1 MFARLLFQLLR
12 GSRGRL
18 VVAFVALVSGAAVIS
33 ALLNLDL
40 DISRKLSQEFRTLGA
55 NIVIAPAYA
64 GQLAGGASSAAP
76 TLDESAVIPAVARS
90 RTPSV
95 VAVAPFL
102 YLIAHVGDTPV
113 VLAGTALD
121 ELPKLE
127 PAWKIASRAGGN
139 RVAVGAS
146 NPCIVGRNVA
156 QRLRLALGDPLDLEY
171 QDRKQSFSI
180 AAILDSGG
188 PEDNQIFAALPAVQR
203 LAGLPGEIGLVQ
215 ISVAGSPTV
224 IAAYMNAL
232 AAALPQFEVR
242 PIREVTEAE
251 GDLLGRIRLLVVSM
265 VLLILILT
273 ALCVLATMAALAM
286 ERRADV
292 GLMKALGG
300 SITRIV
306 SLFLAEVGVLGA
318 AGGLIGWAVGTVLA
332 YWMGRRVFGA
342 AISVRWEIFPIT
354 IVLMTL
360 VAMAGAAPLRLLGRV
375 KPAAILRGE

>member
-1 MFARLLFQLLR
+1 
-12 GSRGRL
+12 
-18 VVAFVALVSGAAVIS
+18 
-33 ALLNLDL
+33 
-40 DISRKLSQEFRTLGA
+40 
-55 NIVIAPAYA
+55 
-64 GQLAGGASSAAP
+64 
-76 TLDESAVIPAVARS
+76 
-90 RTPSV
+90 
-95 VAVAPFL
+95 
-102 YLIAHVGDTPV
+102 
-113 VLAGTALD
+113 
-121 ELPKLE
+121 
-127 PAWKIASRAGGN
+127 
-139 RVAVGAS
+139 
-146 NPCIVGRNVA
+146 
-156 QRLRLALGDPLDLEY
+156 
-171 QDRKQSFSI
+171 
-180 AAILDSGG
+180 
-188 PEDNQIFAALPAVQR
+188 
-203 LAGLPGEIGLVQ
+203 
-215 ISVAGSPTV
+215 
-224 IAAYMNAL
+224 YMNAL